1 MRHVKSTQFSK
12 EDMEKVQRIAN
23 ENRWNISFTINF
35 LARLGLEKREADE
48 AERARIIAG
57 KTQVSMEDLEARR

>member
-1 MRHVKSTQFSK
+1 
-12 EDMEKVQRIAN
+12 MEKVQRIAN